1 VNPRVL
7 TDVPIGR
14 IIASGLLTLCL
25 VVPPAAARP
34 KRDVVV
40 VKNGDRLKGEIKSL
54 KYGQLK
60 LGTDSMG
67 SIYIEWP
74 DVLSV
79 RSPQLFTIESARG
92 QVLVGTLAPGTDST
106 RVLIQPATGSATEL
120 RKADIS
126 LIDQLQTGFWN
137 RIDGSVSFGFD
148 YEKATDLTLLRS
160 RFDSQYRN
168 PTLLAGLNATAD
180 VSHAGEGETKESF
193 STGSNLRLLRGKSRF
208 WAGFLSWQRNEELG
222 IASRLQLAVGP
233 GGYIYRNT
241 ESELSVFAGIN
252 GNQEWAFESSE
263 MTTSAEAVVGAE
275 WRMFRFREPET
286 SFYTNLIVLPSLT
299 ESGRTRLDYN
309 LTFSQEVVSDFTID
323 LTYYADVDTKPP
335 GEGKET
341 DTGVSLSL
349 GYKF

>member
-1 VNPRVL
+1 M
-7 TDVPIGR
+7 I
-14 IIASGLLTLCL
+14 LCL

-34 KRDVVV
+34 KKDVVV

-74 DVLSV
+74 DVLAV
-79 RSPQLFTIESARG
+79 HSPQLFTIESSRG
-92 QVLVGTLAPGTDST
+92 KVLVGTLAPGSDST
-106 RVLIQPATGSATEL
+106 RVRIQPSSGSATEF
-120 RKADIS
+120 RMADIS
-126 LIDQLQTGFWN
+126 LIDQLQLGFWN

-148 YEKATDLTLLRS
+148 YEKATDIVLMRS
-160 RFDSQYRN
+160 RFDSQYRS
-168 PTLLAGLNATAD
+168 PTKLAGLNATAD
-180 VSHAGEGETKESF
+180 ISHAAEGQTKESF
-193 STGSNLRLLRGKSRF
+193 SIGSNLRLLRGKSRF

-233 GGYIYRNT
+233 GGYLYRNA
-241 ESELSVFAGIN
+241 ESELSLFAGIN
-252 GNQEWAFESSE
+252 GNQEWTFGSSDQ
-263 MTTSAEAVVGAE
+263 TASVEAVVGTE

-286 SFYTNLIVLPSLT
+286 SFYTSLIVLPSLT

-309 LTFSQEVVSDFTID
+309 LTFSQEVISDLTID

-335 GEGKET
+335 GDGEKT
-341 DTGVSLSL
+341 DTGVSLSV

>member
-1 VNPRVL
+1 MRWNPAAS
-7 TDVPIGR
+7 PIGR
-14 IIASGLLTLCL
+14 AVTAVLLSLC
-25 VVPPAAARP
+25 VAAGPVAARP

-67 SIYIEWP
+67 SISIEWP
-74 DVLSV
+74 DVLAV
-79 RSPQLFTIESARG
+79 HSPQLFTVESAEG
-92 QVLVGTLAPGTDST
+92 DVLVGTLAPGADST
-106 RVLIQPATGSATEL
+106 QVVIRTAAGTTTEL

-126 LIDQLQTGFWN
+126 LISQLHTGFWN
-137 RIDGSVSFGFD
+137 RIDGTVSLGFD
-148 YEKATDLTLLRS
+148 YEKASDIALLRS

-168 PTLLAGLNATAD
+168 PTLLAGFNASTDISRA
-180 VSHAGEGETKESF
+180 AEEETRESF
-193 STGSNLRLLRGKSRF
+193 STGFNLRWLRGKSRF

-222 IASRLQLAVGP
+222 IASRVQLALGP
-233 GGYIYRNT
+233 GGYVYRNT

-252 GNQEWAFESSE
+252 ANQEWEFGTTSQ
-263 MTTSAEAVVGAE
+263 TTSAEAVVAAE

-309 LTFSQEVVSDFTID
+309 LTFSQEVISDFTID

-335 GEGKET
+335 GEGKKT
-341 DTGVSLSL
+341 DTGISLSL